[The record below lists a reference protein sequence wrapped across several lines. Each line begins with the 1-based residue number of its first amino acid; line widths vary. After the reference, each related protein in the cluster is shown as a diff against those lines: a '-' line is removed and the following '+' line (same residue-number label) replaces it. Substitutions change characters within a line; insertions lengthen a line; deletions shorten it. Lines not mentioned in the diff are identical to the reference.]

1 MIIRYYPIPFTAF
14 SLFAVIS
21 LATISEASDLT
32 KLNNGTALSS
42 AGAWSENIAPDGTQ
56 IGVWTSDWDN
66 TSTSVYTGS
75 NLLGIKIKSGAGP
88 VDLMASGNNN
98 FMTLGTGGF
107 TLENGTQLSYSGSN
121 NVTGTIDF
129 AGPQTWSL
137 EAGSLLHFNTSRALF
152 TGDTSENITVNGTGT
167 LSLSFRNDNPHTVS
181 LGSGSLTFTGG
192 QRWINGS
199 SNSKNYNINQILT
212 NKVFVNGDIT
222 MQSNNAGTTN
232 TAAILLSGGM
242 DLGANDV
249 AITLTMPNASGQNL
263 NANQVIRL
271 NSANTSTITGSGTVT
286 FLNESS
292 DANKIAGLAVESGG
306 TFGGGLDVVMG
317 ANTFLSVVSGNAL
330 TSSTNLTLNDGGYLI
345 ARQGSN
351 VNATIGTLSGAGAV
365 TYVPSAGTTVF
376 TLTLDGG
383 STTGTSEFSGK
394 IGSDSSINSSSNAIA
409 VTKTGTNTQIL
420 SGTMNYT
427 KATTVSGGTLLV
439 NGTHAQSANG
449 SGYTV
454 ASGTA
459 LGGTGRIA
467 LFIQGVSNATMVTVA
482 SGGSIVPGGNGTV
495 GTFTLDSANISGT
508 TITRSLVMNSGSTF
522 SFDVSGNAADR
533 IDLWNFQTGL
543 VAFANNVIN
552 IDLAGAVATGTYTVD
567 LFRFYTDA
575 GVTLGLSSITG
586 GLVLGT
592 LDADI
597 TSATLSYD
605 SAGGKIQLQY
615 SVVSSAIPEPS
626 SAAALVGVIS
636 IICVAGHRRRSSP
649 RQC

>member
-1 MIIRYYPIPFTAF
+1 MSIRRY
-14 SLFAVIS
+14 LFAVAS
-21 LATISEASDLT
+21 LATVATAADPTLT

-42 AGAWSENIAPDGTQ
+42 AGAWSEGVAPDGSQ
-56 IGVWTSDWDN
+56 IGVWTSDWDG
-66 TSTSVYTGS
+66 TFTPVFTDAS
-75 NLLGIKIKSGAGP
+75 LLGIKIQSGASP
-88 VDLMASGNNN
+88 VALVAAAGKI
-98 FMTLGTGGF
+98 MTLGTGGF
-107 TLENGTQLSYSGSN
+107 TLESGTQLNFTGGGGT
-121 NVTGTIDF
+121 TGTIDF
-129 AGPQTWSL
+129 AGPQTWNLGAESTL
-137 EAGSLLHFNTSRALF
+137 FFNTTRMLF
-152 TGDTSENITVNGTGT
+152 TGETTDNITVTGTGT
-167 LSLSFRNDNPHTVS
+167 LSLSFRDNNPHTVS

-199 SNSKNYNINQILT
+199 SNTQTFNPSQILT

-222 MQSNNAGTTN
+222 MQSNNVGTTN
-232 TAAILLSGGM
+232 SSGILLSGGM

-249 AITLTMPNASGQNL
+249 SITLSMPNVTGPNL
-263 NANQVIRL
+263 GANQVIRL

-292 DANKIAGLAVESGG
+292 DANKIAGIAVENGG

-345 ARQGSN
+345 ARSGTL
-351 VNATIGTLSGAGAV
+351 NATIGTLSGAGSV
-365 TYVPSAGTTVF
+365 TFIPPNSFNVF

-383 STTGTSEFSGK
+383 SSTGTSEFSGK
-394 IGSDSSINSSSNAIA
+394 IGSDGSITGSGTAIA
-409 VTKTGTNTQIL
+409 LTKTGTNTQIL
-420 SGTMNYT
+420 SGTMDYT
-427 KATTVSGGTLLV
+427 KPTTVSGGTLLV

-449 SGYTV
+449 NGYSV
-454 ASGTA
+454 ANGAA

-467 LFIQGVSNATMVTVA
+467 LFMQGGSNATMVNVA

-495 GTFTLDSANISGT
+495 GTFTLDAANISGT
-508 TITRSLVMNSGSTF
+508 FVTRSLVMNAGSTF
-522 SFDVSGNAADR
+522 SFDVAGNSADR
-533 IDLWNFQTGL
+533 IDLWNFSTGL
-543 VAFANNVIN
+543 LSLSNNVIN

-575 GVTLGLSSITG
+575 GTTLGLSSITG

-597 TSATLSYD
+597 TSANLVYD

-626 SAAALVGVIS
+626 SAAVLVGAAS
-636 IICVAGHRRRSSP
+636 LLWVAGRRRRSSQLV
-649 RQC
+649 RS